1 MKKKE
6 IDDQKVKNF
15 EMELFK
21 KRTEEL
27 NMEKQ
32 KIAQKKAEDKEVD
45 AIKELE
51 IAKQNEEKEL
61 EKAKAELEQAKAK
74 QHANVKPILK
84 NLVKDLK
91 LQPKST
97 SAE

>member
-1 MKKKE
+1 
-6 IDDQKVKNF
+6 
-15 EMELFK
+15 
-21 KRTEEL
+21 
-27 NMEKQ
+27 
-32 KIAQKKAEDKEVD
+32 VD

-74 QHANVKPILK
+74 AKQHANANFKPILE
-84 NLVKDLK
+84 NLVKDLH
-91 LQPKST
+91 LQPNST